1 MTQAQQLR
9 QDQQTRQDQRPRQTH
24 QSRQGRRAAGTG
36 ARYLGLI
43 AAGLVFLAPF
53 VWIWVSSLRTSVEIG
68 RDPFGLPT
76 SLNLDNYYNAF
87 VTGRFG
93 SYLANTVLYV
103 CFIVPLVLILASA
116 AAYALTLLRSRVM
129 SAIFMLILLG
139 VMIPFQ
145 SIMIT
150 QYYVVRD
157 LGLLGG
163 YWGIIA
169 PAIAGGLPF
178 GIFLMRAFFLG
189 LPVELSDAARVDGAS
204 ELKVFWSIVLPLA
217 RPGLLSLGVFQFMFS
232 WNMFLI
238 PLLYGQREQLR
249 PVASGIMFFVGEYGT
264 DRAAIA
270 AAVTMTCLPVII
282 VYLFL
287 QRYFIAG
294 MTAGAL
300 K

>member
-1 MTQAQQLR
+1 MAVTAPWPSLR
-9 QDQQTRQDQRPRQTH
+9 V
-24 QSRQGRRAAGTG
+24 RRRTATTARFVGLAG
-36 ARYLGLI
+36 
-43 AAGLVFLAPF
+43 AGIVFLAPF
-53 VWIWVSSLRTSVEIG
+53 VWIWISSLRTSVDIG

-76 SLNLDNYYNAF
+76 TLHWENYYNAF

-93 SYLANTVLYV
+93 GYLGNTALYV
-103 CFIVPLVLILASA
+103 CMIVPLVLALSA
-116 AAYALTLLRSRVM
+116 TAAYALTLLRSRIINAAFVLM
-129 SAIFMLILLG
+129 LLG
-139 VMIPFQ
+139 VMVPFQ
-145 SIMIT
+145 SIMIS

-157 LGLLGG
+157 LGMLGS
-163 YWGIIA
+163 YWGVIV
-169 PAIAGGLPF
+169 PALAGGIPF
-178 GIFLMRAFFLG
+178 GVFLMRAFFLG
-189 LPVELSDAARVDGAS
+189 LPHELSDAARVDGAS
-204 ELKVFWSIVLPLA
+204 EVRVYWHIMLPLA
-217 RPGLLSLGVFQFMFS
+217 RPGLLSLAVFQFMFS

-238 PLLYGQREQLR
+238 PLLYGQHEQLR

-270 AAVTMTCLPVII
+270 AAVTMTCLPVIF